1 MGPMRVSWTNALVAA
16 GSTLAGALL
25 AILVAHLVFRV
36 LTRRWPPGGH
46 LARAARTPFRT
57 LVLVL
62 AANGWVAG
70 VRLRGD
76 DEVAWEVVAV
86 GLRSVAIAAGAWLLC
101 AVLLFVQ
108 DLTLGRARTDVRDNR
123 VARRVRTQVLLIRRL
138 TVALVVVVAV
148 GAILFTFPAVRAVGA
163 SVLASAGLISVVA
176 ALAAQ
181 STLANV
187 FAGIQLAFN
196 DAIKVDDA
204 VIVEGEWGTIEEIT
218 LSYVVVRIWD
228 DRRMIL
234 PSTYFTTTPFQNW
247 TRRNSE
253 LLGAVELDVDWRVDT
268 LGMREAL
275 PGVVASAGELWDGR
289 VAHFQVTDATGGL
302 VRVRILVTAVDAGTL
317 FDLRC
322 HVREAYVVWLREHDP
337 AGLPTWRHLPGADPG
352 SEPGSEHGSEPG
364 SGPGPGPETGVT
376 RDPA

>member
-1 MGPMRVSWTNALVAA
+1 MAVTWTEALIAA
-16 GSTLAGALL
+16 ATMLLGAL
-25 AILVAHLVFRV
+25 AVVVATHLVVRV
-36 LTRRWPPGGH
+36 LAHRWRPAQA
-46 LARAARTPFRT
+46 LAHSARLPFRA

-62 AANGWVAG
+62 ATSAWVAA
-70 VRLRGD
+70 VRPDAGDAGAAWWEGGALVLR
-76 DEVAWEVVAV
+76 V
-86 GLRSVAIAAGAWLLC
+86 LAIASGGWLLC
-101 AVLLFVQ
+101 ALLLFVE

-138 TVALVVVVAV
+138 TIALVVVVTV
-148 GAILFTFPAVRAVGA
+148 GAILFTFPAVRTVGA

-181 STLANV
+181 SILANA

-247 TRRNSE
+247 TRKNSE
-253 LLGAVELDVDWRVDT
+253 LLGSVELDLDWRTDVD
-268 LGMREAL
+268 AL
-275 PGVVASAGELWDGR
+275 RAHLPSVMERAGTMWDGR
-289 VAHFQVTDATGGL
+289 VSHVQVTDAVDGL
-302 VRVRILVTAVDAGTL
+302 VRVRVLVTSHDAPTL
-317 FDLRC
+317 YDLRC
-322 HVREAYVVWLREHDP
+322 HVRE
-337 AGLPTWRHLPGADPG
+337 GLVAWVRDQQAHALPVRRVLLDG
-352 SEPGSEHGSEPG
+352 
-364 SGPGPGPETGVT
+364 T
-376 RDPA
+376 